1 MPLSFCMASVRHVGD
16 VKYVMGFLIPIA
28 ARFPLRVEFDF
39 FLELVVAIALCHLGG
54 IGMKALQAWRCMSV
68 NGFLREDSTWRRVEI
83 QKSFPTDVA
92 KLLRPKSRV
101 NLGGRSVES
110 SIGQEGCRPSATTAS
125 EESIPSVGQEDDDVV
140 SVLYG
145 SPKCLSFSNRCMCP
159 LTNAEL
165 CEESF
170 SGNECVIKVF
180 RQASTGGGS
189 DLGENGEFDLGISD
203 LGEEGIRHGNR
214 RSKAC
219 PTMSLWEVSR
229 NANFM
234 DHFKPK
240 AEISSLPKVKEM
252 CESSKSLLP
261 GLLKKIDRVE
271 EENTKIRAKSSI
283 LWAAMLLSWLV
294 VFAMKMN

>member
-1 MPLSFCMASVRHVGD
+1 MASVRHVGD
-16 VKYVMGFLIPIA
+16 VKYVMSFLIPIA

-39 FLELVVAIALCHLGG
+39 FLELVVSIL
-54 IGMKALQAWRCMSV
+54 
-68 NGFLREDSTWRRVEI
+68 
-83 QKSFPTDVA
+83 PVA
-92 KLLRPKSRV
+92 FQV
-101 NLGGRSVES
+101 
-110 SIGQEGCRPSATTAS
+110 
-125 EESIPSVGQEDDDVV
+125 
-140 SVLYG
+140 
-145 SPKCLSFSNRCMCP
+145 
-159 LTNAEL
+159 

-252 CESSKSLLP
+252 CESSKSLLL